1 MNTNNDVITLQPNT
15 YLYDGATNSMD
26 PNYINPDGTA
36 AAYIEQDWYAQNDS
50 LVGDTLVFAGICTSN
65 SLDPAYTATAW
76 IKVSQDW
83 SVENRY
89 DTNLVAGKPFVLTVP
104 ASATTGK
111 TYAQFGF
118 AIWGPDNSSTNPIT
132 QRAVEVKVYSPLSA
146 ARSGGNLNLR
156 FPTVINHGYLLQYK
170 TNLTDSTWN
179 NLSTNSGTGTT
190 VTVPDTTTSARRF
203 YRLWIQ

>member
-1 MNTNNDVITLQPNT
+1 
-15 YLYDGATNSMD
+15 MD
-26 PNYINPDGTA
+26 PAYINPDGTA
-36 AAYIEQDWYAQNDS
+36 AAYLEQDWFAQNDS

-65 SLDPAYTATAW
+65 SLDPSYTATAW
-76 IKVSQDW
+76 VKVSQDW

-146 ARSGGNLNLR
+146 SRSGGNLNLS
-156 FPTVINHGYLLQYK
+156 FPTVINHSYALQYK
-170 TNLTDSTWN
+170 TNVTDGTWN
-179 NLSTNSGTGTT
+179 SLSTNNGTGTT
-190 VTVPDTTTSARRF
+190 VTVPDATTSARRF